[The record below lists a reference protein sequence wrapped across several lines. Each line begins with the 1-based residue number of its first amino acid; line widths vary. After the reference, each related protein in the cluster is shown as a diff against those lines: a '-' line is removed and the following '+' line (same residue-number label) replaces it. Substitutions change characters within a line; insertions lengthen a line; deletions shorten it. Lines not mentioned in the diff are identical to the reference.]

1 MDILD
6 LQDLESVYK
15 DYEAFSIPP
24 ELWKNLE
31 DFQKMFLIIQF
42 YEKHFPYLYEEIQE
56 KHPASPALE
65 EFLNS
70 FKII

>member
-24 ELWKNLE
+24 ELWENLK

-42 YEKHFPYLYEEIQE
+42 YRKHFSYLFEEIE
-56 KHPASPALE
+56 GAYPVAPALE